1 MKMSESFSAELSED
15 SLRTLILSGLRG
27 KMVAP
32 IVEEILKE
40 VQLNVKQRI
49 ESQVREAVTKY
60 TKSIVDVRQDYLMD
74 RLIINIQ
81 IS

>member
-1 MKMSESFSAELSED
+1 MSESFSAELSED